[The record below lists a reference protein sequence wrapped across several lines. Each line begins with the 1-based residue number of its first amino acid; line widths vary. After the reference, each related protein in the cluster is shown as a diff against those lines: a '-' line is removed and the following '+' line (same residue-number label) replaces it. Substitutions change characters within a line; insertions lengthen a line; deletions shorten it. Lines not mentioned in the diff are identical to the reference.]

1 MPSLQADGGHF
12 KVPGRAQQ
20 LVLLYIYNAVLLR
33 LAPAL
38 GSPKLPELRLQLLAA
53 ECPRMR

>member
-1 MPSLQADGGHF
+1 MQADGGHF